1 MNNELRTVRL
11 TGELGRRFGRIH
23 RLVVDSPAEAIRALS
38 VICPGFKQFLINSN
52 EHKLQYRVRVGREV
66 QSVEDLKMN
75 RPASK
80 SFTFAPV
87 LMGGKKGGALQTI
100 VGAVLVV
107 VGVVVNAWSGGSLS
121 WIGTPMIKFGVA
133 LMAGGVIQMLSS
145 PPNPGSPNEADKNKP
160 STYFNGPVNTVQ
172 QGQPVPVGY
181 GKLIIGSAQI
191 GAGLNADKVAV

>member
-11 TGELGRRFGRIH
+11 TGELGRRFGRLH
-23 RLVVDSPAEAIRALS
+23 RLVVDSPAEAIRALC
-38 VICPGFKQFLINSN
+38 VLRPGFKQFLVNSN
-52 EHKLQYRVRVGREV
+52 ENKLQYRVSVGREV
-66 QSVEDLKMN
+66 QTVEDLKMN

-100 VGAVLVV
+100 IGAVLVV
-107 VGVVVNAWSGGSLS
+107 VGAVINAWSSGSLS
-121 WIGTPMIKFGVA
+121 WIGTPMMKFGA
-133 LMAGGVIQMLSS
+133 AMMLGGVVQLLT
-145 PPNPGSPNEADKNKP
+145 PVPKTGAPDEADKNKP

-191 GAGLNADKVAV
+191 GAGLHADKVAI

>member
-23 RLVVDSPAEAIRALS
+23 RLVVDSPAEAIRALC
-38 VICPGFKQFLINSN
+38 VLRPGFKQFLVNSN

-100 VGAVLVV
+100 LGAVLVV
-107 VGVVVNAWSGGSLS
+107 VGVVVNAYTGGTAGNPFISM
-121 WIGTPMIKFGVA
+121 GTAMII
-133 LMAGGVIQMLSS
+133 GGVVQMLT
-145 PPNPGSPNEADKNKP
+145 PLPKPGSPDEADKNKP

>member
-23 RLVVDSPAEAIRALS
+23 RLVVSSPAEAINALS

-66 QSVEDLKMN
+66 QSVEDLRLN

-100 VGAVLVV
+100 IGAVLVV
-107 VGVVVNAWSGGSLS
+107 VGVVINVFTAWTCGNQV
-121 WIGTPMIKFGVA
+121 IGMGVA
-133 LMAGGVIQMLSS
+133 MMLGGVVQLLTPI
-145 PPNPGSPNEADKNKP
+145 PKTGAPDEADKNKP

-172 QGQPVPVGY
+172 QGQAVGVGY

-191 GAGLNADKVAV
+191 GAGLHADKVAV